1 MAILPISS
9 KSLSFEW
16 DEKREVLEI
25 HTNQKGLEALISR
38 LQILL
43 NTKDDNDHMHMM
55 TPEWGGE
62 QLTSERQNETAKLIN
77 HVKIFRWK

>member
-1 MAILPISS
+1 MANLPISS

-38 LQILL
+38 LQ
-43 NTKDDNDHMHMM
+43 
-55 TPEWGGE
+55 
-62 QLTSERQNETAKLIN
+62 SVR
-77 HVKIFRWK
+77 